1 MRGFFDMNINDIKVK
16 VASILEQDSTSYSDY
31 GLWLES
37 IYYAPPIELMEL
49 IIDIQAQENS
59 AELMLSYDSIFNSES
74 KLILSKF
81 NK

>member
-31 GLWLES
+31 DLWLES
-37 IYYAPPIELMEL
+37 IYYAPPIELVEL
-49 IIDIQAQENS
+49 VMDIQAQENS
-59 AELMLSYDSIFNSES
+59 AELMLSYDSIFDSES
-74 KLILSKF
+74 KRILSKF